1 MRNLTLSLVLA
12 SFAAGCTED
21 AGIDSG
27 TDSEDWSVPSDA
39 DADTDADADGDADAD
54 SDSDDDVFVPV
65 AIGLE
70 YSGIWD
76 EATNTLLDSYV
87 QADLFNQNDGEAYA
101 LSAGVTLTLATGA
114 YFSATT
120 DAEKEG
126 EYCEMWGWF
135 VSDTYGEPTYVEDMN
150 VQEFNWETGVGGSGS
165 GPVDVWAAWEGG
177 IVIYP
182 DSVDARC
189 YDWEDS
195 TGSSVDPVAMFNN
208 MHYGIA
214 LGEASTYMS
223 DAYAEWADDPSS
235 TWDPDVDPYSYHTMY
250 TAMNHPS
257 DESEMG
263 YNFIAYDF
271 TSSLYVDVDPTSCVE
286 NLDDAGEV
294 ESTTC
299 GEVLFEESD
308 DGETF
313 YYQQGNFNTDVGSR
327 YAFLRG
333 NAWWYEDFPNLDL
346 SIMGEGFE
354 PSSGE
359 SDGE

>member
-12 SFAAGCTED
+12 SFAAGCTVD

-27 TDSEDWSVPSDA
+27 TDGEDWSNPSDA
-39 DADTDADADGDADAD
+39 DADADTDADGDADAD

-70 YSGIWD
+70 YVGIWD
-76 EATNTLLDSYV
+76 EANNALLENFVYP
-87 QADLFNQNDGEAYA
+87 DLFNDNDGEAYSA
-101 LSAGVTLTLATGA
+101 SAGVTITLATGK
-114 YFSATT
+114 YFSDIS

-126 EYCEMWGWF
+126 ESCEMWGWF
-135 VSDTYGEPTYVEDMN
+135 VSETYGEPTAVDMN

-165 GPVDVWAAWEGG
+165 GPVEEWAAWEGG

-195 TGSSVDPVAMFNN
+195 TGASVDPVAMFNN

-214 LGEASTYMS
+214 LGDSSTYMT
-223 DAYAEWADDPSS
+223 DQYAEWAEDPSS
-235 TWDPDVDPYSYHTMY
+235 TWDPDVDPYSRLTMY

-257 DESEMG
+257 EESTEG

-271 TSSLYVDVDPTSCVE
+271 TTALYVDVDPTSCVE

-299 GEVLFEESD
+299 GEVLFEESE
-308 DGETF
+308 DGESF
-313 YYQQGNFNTDVGSR
+313 PYQQGNHTENVGSR
-327 YAFLRG
+327 YAFLLG
-333 NAWWYEDFPNLDL
+333 SAWWYEDFPNLDL
-346 SIMGEGFE
+346 SIMGEGFN